1 MDLGLMTRLF
11 QQAGD
16 MICDIFGG
24 AQHGADDKIEFGH
37 GMDPDVIERNGE
49 PGFYRQR
56 MWINMDKAWG

>member
-1 MDLGLMTRLF
+1 
-11 QQAGD
+11 